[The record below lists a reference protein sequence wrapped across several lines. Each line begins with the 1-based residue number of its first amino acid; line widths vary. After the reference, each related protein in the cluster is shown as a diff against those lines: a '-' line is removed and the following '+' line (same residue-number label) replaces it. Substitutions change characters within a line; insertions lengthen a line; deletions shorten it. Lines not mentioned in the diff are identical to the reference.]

1 MKNSFKQLLLLTSL
15 TAVVHGQ
22 TSIIDFNTNDQGG
35 AIEAGTGVA
44 GSGYDLNNLQ
54 PYANIYGNNQGVTFT
69 STQDLTVYDTE
80 AGSGEDTDLEP
91 NYEGGNNAAD
101 FTFGNALII
110 QEDRGGLNIDTPN
123 DAGLG
128 GSFSLNSDLALSA
141 LAFDILDVDDAA
153 NVTLTFVSSTGVEVE
168 VGLELFEDATGNAIF
183 SQDDVAFGDGHSNN
197 ITVTVDDLEAQ
208 NVVASP
214 DAPEFT
220 DIVRVD
226 FTSTTSGALAE
237 VELTLIPEP
246 SSTLLA
252 GVGMLTLA
260 FRRKR

>member
-54 PYANIYGNNQGVTFT
+54 PYANIYGNNQGVTF
-69 STQDLTVYDTE
+69 
-80 AGSGEDTDLEP
+80 GSGEDTDLEP

-110 QEDRGGLNIDTPN
+110 QEGRGGLNIDTPN

-153 NVTLTFVSSTGVEVE
+153 NVTLTFVSSTGAEVE

-183 SQDDVAFGDGHSNN
+183 SQDDVAFGDCFS
-197 ITVTVDDLEAQ
+197 
-208 NVVASP
+208 
-214 DAPEFT
+214 
-220 DIVRVD
+220 
-226 FTSTTSGALAE
+226 
-237 VELTLIPEP
+237 
-246 SSTLLA
+246 
-252 GVGMLTLA
+252 
-260 FRRKR
+260 